1 MLQLQHFCNFVKI
14 FLRGEKMT
22 PLFLNINPKSKDKL
36 LYTLEAHTFTFP
48 KNTQILNRIKEENII
63 GFVESGYMQIIRTD
77 YNGNTTIIEEL
88 EENSVFGTTL
98 SSLNNSEYEIITK
111 EESKVIIID
120 YNRIIE
126 EENTRLPYFHQFF
139 KNLLEIASDKIN
151 EKNERIEILT
161 KKTIRDKLLEY
172 FRIVSEKKGS
182 RIIYLTLSFSELA
195 NYLAVDRSAMSRELK
210 NLKEEGFIKTDNK
223 KITLLY

>member
-1 MLQLQHFCNFVKI
+1 
-14 FLRGEKMT
+14 MT